1 MLLGLVLAMLF
12 QGHQLFPE
20 FLRTLE
26 TTAAKER
33 APLVLSFLRGRQ
45 TPLVEHDSL
54 LHFVWYGRADSVF
67 INGALQSGWRSPE
80 RMIKVVCGDSARSPA
95 FFHRSYTVPPDSR
108 IEYKLIVDGMY
119 QLDST
124 NRRVTPPSDFVNS
137 EAVMPKFRM
146 SPLSIFRPGIPHGTT
161 DTLLFASKDPVIKPR
176 RVRVYLPPGYDRFN
190 GLPVLYVHDG
200 ESAFRYVFFAN
211 IIDNLI
217 ADGQLPPIIG
227 VFVPSVDR
235 NAEYI
240 GMKTPEYISAFCEEL
255 VPLIDRSYRTSRKPE
270 RRGVMG
276 ISSGGHIALTMA
288 IVRPDRFR
296 CVAGQSS
303 TIGPILRTA
312 LAVRR
317 QSTPLP
323 STMKVWIDCGLFD
336 INDGEENNF
345 PVRNR
350 EFSEELTRY
359 GIAHKYREV
368 HDGHDWASWRE
379 RTPEILRY
387 FFAR

>member
-12 QGHQLFPE
+12 QSHQLFPE

-26 TTAAKER
+26 STAAKER

-67 INGALQSGWRSPE
+67 ITGALQSGWRSPE
-80 RMIKVVCGDSARSPA
+80 RMFKVVCGDSARSPA

-108 IEYKLIVDGMY
+108 IEYKLIVDGVY

-227 VFVPSVDR
+227 VFVPSVER

-240 GMKTPEYISAFCEEL
+240 GMITPEYISAFCEEL

-336 INDGEENNF
+336 INDGDEYNF